1 MSHRPIRTKQAPAA
15 LGPYSQGVATRSLL
29 FTSMQI
35 ALDPESG
42 ELCGTT
48 AAEQARRCLRN
59 VGAIL
64 AAGGLSFAAV
74 VKTTVYLTDLAQ
86 FASVNEAYAEFFK
99 GELPARSIVP
109 VAALPKGALVAV
121 EAIATL
127 SE

>member
-1 MSHRPIRTKQAPAA
+1 
-15 LGPYSQGVATRSLL
+15 
-29 FTSMQI
+29 MQI

-42 ELCGTT
+42 ELSGTT
-48 AAEQARRCLRN
+48 AAEQARRCLHS

-74 VKTTVYLTDLAQ
+74 IKTTVYLTDLAQ
-86 FASVNEAYAEFFK
+86 FASVNEAYAEFFT